1 SEGDAEGDVLESRH
15 LRVPLHGAG
24 PRRGRHEGLAQGH
37 VARIVSGIRGYAGR
51 VQRGGA
57 MALDSNLRR
66 PRPRSACLLLLGLAF
81 AGLLAGSGHARPGGP
96 TFTSGVYVDQQLAGG
111 EPTIMADPLHGTLIY
126 TAHEGTTHLYRDGI
140 VSSPWGN
147 FDFVANYCNQVSVWT
162 SRDGGANWFR
172 DRYL

>member
-1 SEGDAEGDVLESRH
+1 MRAAYREE
-15 LRVPLHGAG
+15 
-24 PRRGRHEGLAQGH
+24 AQW
-37 VARIVSGIRGYAGR
+37 RSIP
-51 VQRGGA
+51 
-57 MALDSNLRR
+57 NLRR

-81 AGLLAGSGHARPGGP
+81 AGFLAGSGHARPGGP

-126 TAHEGTTHLYRDGI
+126 TAHEGTTHLYRDGN

-172 DRYL
+172 DRYLGTQCPTNPAYTGFSDPDLTQDAGGRVYNTGSISRTTRSSRRSTAG